1 MTNTFL
7 VTGAGGQLGRRVLE
21 LLVQA
26 KPGKLIATT
35 RNPDKLA
42 DFARQ
47 VVEVRKADFG
57 DAAALTDAFSGA
69 DRLLLVSTDELA
81 TPGKRLAQHRA
92 AVAAAEQAGVKH
104 VVYTSAPVTRPTPE
118 SSLIND
124 HFWTEQALIGSRL
137 DWTILRDQLYTD
149 LLLMGLPHA
158 VATGQLFTATA
169 GIGRNYV
176 TREDCAQTA
185 AAALLK
191 ATGKQVLDVTGPAP
205 VTQDEIAAIAS
216 EIAGKTVTH
225 IAVSPDDLRKGLTG
239 AGLPPFLVEALV
251 AFDIDAA
258 RGYHAINTP
267 TVQELTGRAP
277 RSVRA
282 FLGEHRAALLAG
294 H

>member
-1 MTNTFL
+1 MAQTIL

-26 KPGKLIATT
+26 KPGRLIATT
-35 RNPDKLA
+35 RTPAKLA

-47 VVEVRKADFG
+47 GVEVRKADFG
-57 DAAALTDAFSGA
+57 DAAALADAFSGA

-92 AVAAAEQAGVKH
+92 AVAAAEKAGVKH
-104 VVYTSAPVTRPTPE
+104 VVYTSAPATRPTPE

-124 HFWTEQALIGSRL
+124 HFWTEQALIGSTL
-137 DWTILRDQLYTD
+137 DWSILRDHLYTD
-149 LLLMGLPHA
+149 LLLMSLPHA
-158 VATGQLFTATA
+158 VTTGQLFTATGTA
-169 GIGRNYV
+169 GRNYV

-191 ATGKQVLDVTGPAP
+191 ATGKQVLDVNGPAP
-205 VTQDEIAAIAS
+205 VTQDELAAILS
-216 EIAGKTVTH
+216 EVTGKKVAH
-225 IAVSPDDLRKGLTG
+225 IAVSAGDLRKGLTG

-258 RGYHAINTP
+258 RGYHAINAP
-267 TVQELTGRAP
+267 TVRELTGRAP
-277 RSVRA
+277 TSVHA
-282 FLGEHRAALLAG
+282 FLTRHRAALLAG

>member
-1 MTNTFL
+1 MSRSGSMTNTLL

-35 RNPDKLA
+35 RSRDTLA
-42 DFARQ
+42 DCARQ
-47 VVEVRKADFG
+47 GVEVRQADFG
-57 DAAALTDAFSGA
+57 DAAALTAAFSGA

-191 ATGKQVLDVTGPAP
+191 ATGRQVLDVTGPAP

-216 EIAGKTVTH
+216 EVAGKTVTH
-225 IAVSPDDLRKGLTG
+225 IARSEERRVGKG
-239 AGLPPFLVEALV
+239 
-251 AFDIDAA
+251 
-258 RGYHAINTP
+258 R
-267 TVQELTGRAP
+267 
-277 RSVRA
+277 
-282 FLGEHRAALLAG
+282 
-294 H
+294 